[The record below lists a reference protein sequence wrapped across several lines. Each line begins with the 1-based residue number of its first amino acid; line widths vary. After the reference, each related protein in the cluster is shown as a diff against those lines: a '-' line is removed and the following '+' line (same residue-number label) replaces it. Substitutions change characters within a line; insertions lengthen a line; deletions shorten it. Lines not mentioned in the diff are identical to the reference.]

1 MCQLNIA
8 EYWQDSDHNDAVLQT
23 ADMFCD
29 MIEPLLVISEC
40 ITFQAVEERLDN
52 GLEGCKTQMVSIKVL
67 SLNDKYNVTRI
78 LFPHKL

>member
-1 MCQLNIA
+1 MQCCSA
-8 EYWQDSDHNDAVLQT
+8 
-23 ADMFCD
+23 ADLCCMFCD
-29 MIEPLLVISEC
+29 MIELLLVISEC